1 MFTRTTS
8 SRLLFISLT
17 TTNINFV
24 LKLLV
29 QVLRDEMQSGFR
41 EMRSSMQ
48 AMNTMM
54 QKMME
59 HQTGVVTPMTDAL
72 TVDQL

>member
-1 MFTRTTS
+1 M
-8 SRLLFISLT
+8 
-17 TTNINFV
+17 
-24 LKLLV
+24 KLLV

-72 TVDQL
+72 TVDQLQHFDQF

>member
-1 MFTRTTS
+1 
-8 SRLLFISLT
+8 
-17 TTNINFV
+17 
-24 LKLLV
+24 
-29 QVLRDEMQSGFR
+29 MQSGFR